1 MQIIRGDDEFT
12 KEQIEKFKHFVEKI
26 SEAIDV
32 EFDRHILNSTGILR
46 FNEEQLEMV
55 RLGIGLH
62 GISSIDDGMKNLEPV
77 ATLKTTISQ
86 LKTVKAGESI
96 GYGTQAKTETE
107 IQIAT
112 VAIGYADGYDRR
124 LGNGVGY
131 MMIKGNKV
139 NTIGNICMDMCM
151 LDVSGFD
158 LKEGDEVLVFGKE
171 VPITELA
178 TKIGTIPYELL
189 TNISE
194 RVKRVYFSE

>member
-1 MQIIRGDDEFT
+1 
-12 KEQIEKFKHFVEKI
+12 
-26 SEAIDV
+26 
-32 EFDRHILNSTGILR
+32 
-46 FNEEQLEMV
+46 
-55 RLGIGLH
+55 
-62 GISSIDDGMKNLEPV
+62 MKNLEPV

-86 LKTVKAGESI
+86 VKRIMPGDI
-96 GYGTQAKTETE
+96 VGYGTQAKVDRETH
-107 IQIAT
+107 IAT

-151 LDVSGFD
+151 LDVSG
-158 LKEGDEVLVFGKE
+158 LEAKEGDEVLVFGKE
-171 VPITELA
+171 LPITELA
-178 TKIGTIPYELL
+178 TKLGTIPYELL